1 MRKRFLFFIV
11 LLGSGFAFAIVP
23 ASATATKVFVCK
35 YVGTPGVDE
44 RLQTGQNPISV
55 SINAIGQDPVVV
67 GSYFN
72 DAHGRSYVLAF
83 DNGQSVDVSDCPGY
97 VPPTTTTTGEIN
109 ATTSTSTTLPAS
121 TTTTTEAT
129 TSTTAE
135 VQDTTTTTEG
145 TTSTTEPEVT
155 TTSTV
160 VVSSTTLAAPTT
172 TTTASVTAT
181 STSLP
186 PSSMPVTGA
195 SLLPLLTLSV
205 ILLLAGVSIRFALRK
220 RI

>member
-121 TTTTTEAT
+121 TTTTEAT